1 MDVRR
6 NFYSLSPDKSRGTGF
21 GTLYHAARE
30 NGWDKPPP
38 ETFSELAALAAATP
52 RGPADQDPPAD
63 ILGSIVPEPKALTRD
78 MLPKV
83 IADFAFDVAERIG
96 VDPALVACPMLVVC
110 ASALDDG
117 VKVQPKEH
125 DDSWTESA
133 RLNVLIAAASG
144 SNKSGAIHAATRPY
158 KKIELQWREE
168 DNRKFAEW
176 EQRARLNE
184 AVIKHA
190 EREIRRSGDMIAEAR
205 EALPAPEEKPQRRR
219 LVMNDTTAEGV
230 CKLLADN
237 PRGILLEVDEAVGWL
252 RSFDVYRNGAGG
264 KDRAFWLQADNG
276 GQFGKD
282 RADDKNTVF
291 VPNLSVS
298 VVGGIQP
305 EKLRQI
311 AAEFIED
318 GFLQRSFVIT
328 AADAPPDV
336 DREPD
341 RRAAAAYERVLTRLL
356 GIYAT
361 SGAITLSPEAH
372 AYRRE
377 IDALIRVLIDLPTT
391 NPPFAQHLSKWRGRF
406 ARLLLT
412 FHAINCT
419 SSEEPIGLVIS
430 GETARGVRD
439 FMLNYL
445 LPQQAWFYGMYFG
458 NQSEFDEKVLWIARY
473 ILAHSSTRVVL
484 SELKRHSHMNDRAV
498 EEAMEVL
505 TDNRWASS
513 RKIGARRSVSWEVN
527 ATVHAQFAKQ
537 AAEAKAQLAEK
548 KAKMAAAGMRVANSL
563 DGYGRK
569 IS

>member
-1 MDVRR
+1 
-6 NFYSLSPDKSRGTGF
+6 
-21 GTLYHAARE
+21 
-30 NGWDKPPP
+30 
-38 ETFSELAALAAATP
+38 
-52 RGPADQDPPAD
+52 
-63 ILGSIVPEPKALTRD
+63 
-78 MLPKV
+78 
-83 IADFAFDVAERIG
+83 
-96 VDPALVACPMLVVC
+96 
-110 ASALDDG
+110 
-117 VKVQPKEH
+117 
-125 DDSWTESA
+125 
-133 RLNVLIAAASG
+133 
-144 SNKSGAIHAATRPY
+144 
-158 KKIELQWREE
+158 
-168 DNRKFAEW
+168 
-176 EQRARLNE
+176 
-184 AVIKHA
+184 
-190 EREIRRSGDMIAEAR
+190 
-205 EALPAPEEKPQRRR
+205 
-219 LVMNDTTAEGV
+219 MNDTTAEGV

-252 RSFDVYRNGAGG
+252 RSFDVYRNGASG

-311 AAEFIED
+311 AAEFTDD

-341 RRAAAAYERVLTRLL
+341 REAASAYERLLTRLL
-356 GIYAT
+356 GIYGT

-377 IDALIRVLIDLPTT
+377 IDALIRALIELPTT

-412 FHAINCT
+412 FHSIECA
-419 SSEEPIGLVIS
+419 SSNEPLGLVIS
-430 GETARGVRD
+430 GETARAVYD

-445 LPQQAWFYGMYFG
+445 LPQQAWFYGTYFG
-458 NQSEFDEKVLWIARY
+458 KQSQLDRNALSIARY
-473 ILAHSSTRVVL
+473 ILAHSSSKLTL
-484 SELKRHSHMNDRAV
+484 SELKRHLHIDDRAV

-505 TDNRWASS
+505 TNSRWAGP
-513 RKIGARRSVSWEVN
+513 RQDDARRSVSWEVN
-527 ATVHAQFAKQ
+527 ATVHSRFAKP
-537 AAEAKAQLAEK
+537 AAKAKAQLAEK
-548 KAKMAAAGMRVANSL
+548 KAKMAAAGMRVANSFH
-563 DGYGRK
+563 GYGRN